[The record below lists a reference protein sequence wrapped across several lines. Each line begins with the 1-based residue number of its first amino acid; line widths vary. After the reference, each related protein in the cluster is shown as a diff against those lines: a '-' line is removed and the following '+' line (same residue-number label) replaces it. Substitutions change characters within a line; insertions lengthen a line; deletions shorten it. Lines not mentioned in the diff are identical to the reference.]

1 LARLN
6 TQASDLTTQLAQL
19 QQAMQVN
26 QGGLGAMGA
35 GSMQMPTQRT
45 TTIQELFQQ
54 FTGGSTGANMGLQ
67 GMQGASTDSGHAAAG
82 GAGMLTGAHSMLHTN
97 SLVGR
102 TQTTDSLAAL
112 LSLASMPSNAVDQL
126 GMHQLAASQAQPS
139 SLLGMSGGLSGGLMN
154 FVQPPAP
161 LHLGP
166 TSAGLT
172 GSMAGQLDPLQLS
185 LLSQGQGMGSAAPQ
199 FALGAGPPSSTHLG
213 LGGAGQQFMSTD
225 QQLRA
230 LALQQQ
236 QQMQTAQMHS
246 ALLSGPQ
253 PMGHAALAGLGH
265 GHAGANTLPTLQL
278 GGQTSAATLGL
289 LSQMGAHQHLHR
301 GISEEF
307 HHILASAR

>member
-1 LARLN
+1 
-6 TQASDLTTQLAQL
+6 
-19 QQAMQVN
+19 
-26 QGGLGAMGA
+26 
-35 GSMQMPTQRT
+35 MQMPSSLPQRT

-67 GMQGASTDSGHAAAG
+67 GMQGASTDSGQGAAG
-82 GAGMLTGAHSMLHTN
+82 GGSVFPGGGHSMLNGN

-102 TQTTDSLAAL
+102 TQTTESLRAL

-126 GMHQLAASQAQPS
+126 SMHQLAVSQAAQPS
-139 SLLGMSGGLSGGLMN
+139 SLLGMSGGLSGGLMGLM
-154 FVQPPAP
+154 QPSAP

-166 TSAGLT
+166 SSAGLA
-172 GSMAGQLDPLQLS
+172 GSLPGQLDPLQLS
-185 LLSQGQGMGSAAPQ
+185 LLGQGQGMGSAAPQ
-199 FALGAGPPSSTHLG
+199 FALGGGPHSSTHLG

-225 QQLRA
+225 QQLHA

-236 QQMQTAQMHS
+236 QQMQATAQMHS
-246 ALLSGPQ
+246 GLLGGHQ
-253 PMGHAALAGLGH
+253 PMGPAALAGLGH
-265 GHAGANTLPTLQL
+265 GHAGGTTLPTLQL

-289 LSQMGAHQHLHR
+289 LSQMGAQQHLHR